1 MKIARVADSTGEI
14 VWVSVQDDGAMLRIE
29 AKSLFDKIKVTSK
42 TVRPQRYLPPVE
54 PTAILCIGLNY
65 RRHAQESGFDIPDYP
80 VVFMKNLS
88 AAIGHN
94 ETIRIPAVCGDE
106 VDYEC
111 ELALV
116 IGKSCCNVS
125 KDNAIG
131 HLLGYTAANDV
142 TARIWQWQKSGT
154 QWCRSKSFDTFAPL
168 GPVLVTPD
176 EIDNPNGLDIKSQLN
191 GKTVQQ
197 SNTSDMIFDVPTLIS
212 FLSQDTT
219 LLPGTVILTGT
230 PPGIGWAHDPKVLLR
245 DGDTIT
251 VEIEKIGCLSN
262 KVLRTGKQKIMNSE

>member
-1 MKIARVADSTGEI
+1 MKIARVADSTGDI
-14 VWVSVQDDGAMLRIE
+14 VWASVQDDGSMLRIE
-29 AKSLFDKIKVTSK
+29 GQNLFDKIKVTSK
-42 TVRPQRYLPPVE
+42 AVTPQRYLPPIE
-54 PTAILCIGLNY
+54 PTVILCIGLNY
-65 RRHAQESGFDIPDYP
+65 RQHAQESGFDIPGYP

-94 ETIRIPAVCGDE
+94 EAIRIPAVCGDE
-106 VDYEC
+106 IDYEC
-111 ELALV
+111 ELALI
-116 IGKSCCNVS
+116 IGKTCRNVS
-125 KDNAIG
+125 KENAIDY
-131 HLLGYTAANDV
+131 LLGYTAANDV

-154 QWCRSKSFDTFAPL
+154 QWCRAKSFDTFAPL

-176 EIDNPNGLDIKSQLN
+176 EIDNPDNLDIKSRLN
-191 GKTVQQ
+191 GQTVQR

-230 PPGIGWAHDPKVLLR
+230 PPGIGWAKNPKALLKN
-245 DGDTIT
+245 GDTIT

-262 KVLRTGKQKIMNSE
+262 KVLPAEPLNPNI